1 MNEHERPQLTPDGE
15 TRREAM
21 LDELV
26 GAMQR
31 VHHGRRV
38 RCRVGSTFVVLGVSV
53 VVAWTVGSQLTGLTS
68 EPRELVREDQP
79 ERVRDNTPAD
89 RSIWRDV
96 HRTGLVRTVGD
107 DELVT
112 LLAQIDRP
120 AGIVRS
126 EGEIWLTNVVTDEE
140 LGLTRK
146 SPPDPSAM

>member
-1 MNEHERPQLTPDGE
+1 MNKHERSQLTPDGE
-15 TRREAM
+15 ARRDAM

-31 VHHGRRV
+31 VHQGRRV
-38 RCRVGSTFVVLGVSV
+38 RRRVGSTFVVLGVSA

-68 EPRELVREDQP
+68 EPRELTWEDQP
-79 ERVRDNTPAD
+79 EPVRDTSAD
-89 RSIWRDV
+89 RSTWRDV

-112 LLAQIDRP
+112 LLAQLDRP

-126 EGEIWLTNVVTDEE
+126 EGEIWLTNAVTDAE
-140 LGLTRK
+140 LGLTA
-146 SPPDPSAM
+146 PEPADPSTM